1 MNPDGLPDR
10 ADLER
15 ELRNLRRGGLPAL
28 QSLVPRGLRAV
39 TLHAGYAE
47 GEDDLADGAE
57 RLVRAAAERLGTDDL
72 IGRAAQ
78 CTFGL
83 LPGHRGDPAA
93 DRRRAAAQVY
103 GVSDE
108 RYRHSQERRVVEQ
121 LAGAILAE
129 AREPAVRAPRPAAS
143 GPRPAARPAGRP
155 PRRRLTPG
163 CRDGP
168 GAGRSPC
175 TSRPSNCCGTSM
187 SSSPRR
193 TSTWRCPS
201 RSGPPSRGAAPGGG
215 RRPRPRG
222 PATDVLAEELAAWVR
237 ARPGVLPLRPGT
249 VVPTGPGALAER
261 GVRRV
266 YHAALAIPD
275 GLGYRVDPQDI
286 ATAVAACFA
295 RARQERA
302 AGLRS
307 ICFPLLGAG
316 RGGLD
321 RRTSA
326 EWLRWSIEDALTADP
341 DWSVHIATRYPEAA
355 GLFDAKVPQAPG
367 RREDRESPSARGDAP
382 EGVPPARRH
391 PARTPPRGCPG
402 RVVGGAPIRPVPA

>member
-129 AREPAVRAPRPAAS
+129 AREPVVRAPRPAAP
-143 GPRPAARPAGRP
+143 GPRPAARPDGARPAPVPYTGLPGRAGSRP
-155 PRRRLTPG
+155 VTVHVSPIELLRDIDVLVSSENIHLEMSKSFRPTVSGALRR
-163 CRDGP
+163 
-168 GAGRSPC
+168 AAVVGRSPE
-175 TSRPSNCCGTSM
+175 
-187 SSSPRR
+187 
-193 TSTWRCPS
+193 
-201 RSGPPSRGAAPGGG
+201 
-215 RRPRPRG
+215 G

-341 DWSVHIATRYPEAA
+341 DWSVHIVTRYPETA
-355 GLFDAKVPQAPG
+355 GHFDAKVPRAPG
-367 RREDRESPSARGDAP
+367 A
-382 EGVPPARRH
+382 
-391 PARTPPRGCPG
+391 
-402 RVVGGAPIRPVPA
+402 

>member
-28 QSLVPRGLRAV
+28 RSLVPPGLRAV
-39 TLHAGYAE
+39 TLYAGYAR
-47 GEDDLADGAE
+47 GEDDLADGVE
-57 RLVRAAAERLGTDDL
+57 RLVHAAAERLGTDDL

-78 CTFGL
+78 RTFGL

-93 DRRRAAAQVY
+93 ERRRAAAKVY

-108 RYRHSQERRVVEQ
+108 RYRHSQERRVIEQ
-121 LAGAILAE
+121 LAGALLAE
-129 AREPAVRAPRPAAS
+129 AREPGVR
-143 GPRPAARPAGRP
+143 GPRPAAPGPRHDCPTGARPAPVPYTGLPGR
-155 PRRRLTPG
+155 
-163 CRDGP
+163 
-168 GAGRSPC
+168 AG
-175 TSRPSNCCGTSM
+175 SRPVTVHVSPIELLRDIDVLVSSENVHLEM
-187 SSSPRR
+187 SKSFRPTVSGALRR
-193 TSTWRCPS
+193 SAVVGSAPE
-201 RSGPPSRGAAPGGG
+201 GPD
-215 RRPRPRG
+215 
-222 PATDVLAEELAAWVR
+222 TDVLAEELAAWVR
-237 ARPGVLPLRPGT
+237 ARPGVLPLPPGT
-249 VVPTGPGALAER
+249 VVPTGPGALAGR

-275 GLGYRVDPQDI
+275 GRGYRVDPQSI
-286 ATAVAACFA
+286 ATAVAACFT
-295 RARQERA
+295 RAREERA

-341 DWSVHIATRYPEAA
+341 DWSVHIVTRYAEAA
-355 GLFDAKVPQAPG
+355 SYFDAKVPEP
-367 RREDRESPSARGDAP
+367 
-382 EGVPPARRH
+382 
-391 PARTPPRGCPG
+391 
-402 RVVGGAPIRPVPA
+402 

>member
-28 QSLVPRGLRAV
+28 QSLVPRALRAV
-39 TLHAGYAE
+39 TLHCGHAE

-57 RLVRAAAERLGTDDL
+57 RLIRAAAERLGTDDL

-108 RYRHSQERRVVEQ
+108 RFRHSQERRVVEQ

-129 AREPAVRAPRPAAS
+129 AREPAARTPRPAVLPRPRPARPT
-143 GPRPAARPAGRP
+143 GPRPTTVPYTGLPGRAGSRAVTVHVSPIELLRDIDVLVSSENVHLEMSKSFRPTVSGALRRAAVV
-155 PRRRLTPG
+155 G
-163 CRDGP
+163 CAPEGP
-168 GAGRSPC
+168 D
-175 TSRPSNCCGTSM
+175 
-187 SSSPRR
+187 
-193 TSTWRCPS
+193 
-201 RSGPPSRGAAPGGG
+201 
-215 RRPRPRG
+215 
-222 PATDVLAEELAAWVR
+222 TDVLAEELAAWVR

-275 GLGYRVDPQDI
+275 GLGYRVDPQSI
-286 ATAVAACFA
+286 ATAVAACFS
-295 RARQERA
+295 RARRERA

-321 RRTSA
+321 RRISA

-341 DWSVHIATRYPEAA
+341 DWSVHIVTRYPEAA
-355 GLFDAKVPQAPG
+355 GYFDAEVPDTPDTPEAPG
-367 RREDRESPSARGDAP
+367 A
-382 EGVPPARRH
+382 
-391 PARTPPRGCPG
+391 
-402 RVVGGAPIRPVPA
+402 